1 VGAPIVDTAVDF
13 PARALRP
20 FINQYAGFRVSGKP
34 PSLHFGL
41 PSSNVNLII
50 SLSGPIDLV
59 QMPNSVQRPSL
70 LTALLSG
77 LHDVPA
83 IVRQS
88 SDTFG
93 IHVFIKPLG
102 VRAILGVGSAE
113 ISSRVV
119 NLADIWGQRAED
131 LIGMLRASDTWR
143 KRFQILDRT
152 FASTLVSTGWQSEI
166 SWAWNRLAKTHGAL
180 PIQQLADEI
189 GYSRR
194 HFSERFRDATG
205 LAPKSASR
213 VFRFERACRFLMCRH
228 IGLAEVAAAC
238 GYYDQAHLT
247 REWYALAGCSPKA
260 WIARDLPFLQDYE
273 IAGHDNAPDG
283 HQSVHH
289 SFVRRPA

>member
-1 VGAPIVDTAVDF
+1 MGAPSVDTAVDY

-20 FINQYAGFRVSGKP
+20 FINQYAGFRVSGQP

-50 SLSGPIDLV
+50 SLGGPIDLV
-59 QMPNSVQRPSL
+59 QMPNSVQRPSPL
-70 LTALLSG
+70 AALVSG

-83 IVRQS
+83 IVRQGG
-88 SDTFG
+88 DTFG
-93 IHVFIKPLG
+93 LHVFIRPLG
-102 VRAILGVGSAE
+102 VRAILGVGGAE

-119 NLADIWGQRAED
+119 NLADIWGNRAED
-131 LIGMLRASDTWR
+131 LIGMLRASDTWQ

-166 SWAWNRLAKTHGAL
+166 AWAWNRLAKTHGAL

-194 HFSERFRDATG
+194 HFSGRFRDATG
-205 LAPKSASR
+205 LAPKSISR
-213 VFRFERACRFLMCRH
+213 VFRFERACRFLMARN

-247 REWYALAGCSPKA
+247 REWYSLAGCSPKA
-260 WIARDLPFLQDYE
+260 WIARDLPFIQDYE
-273 IAGHDNAPDG
+273 IGGHDNDPCG
-283 HQSVHH
+283 RESVHQ
-289 SFVRRPA
+289 FFDRPPA